1 MTAMTAAVLAGGDS
15 DILGELLMDR
25 LIKFGIVV
33 VALVVLVVA
42 LAIVYRKVGNG
53 DRGR

>member
-1 MTAMTAAVLAGGDS
+1 MMAAVLADDDS
-15 DILGELLMDR
+15 DLIRELLMDR